1 MIRGDTQQTTMD
13 DIAMEKT
20 KKSAVAAS
28 TLAAV
33 VVFSV
38 VLIGTGVAIVS
49 CDHAPPS
56 APASSGKRAADK
68 VYLTRGEIRMLP
80 APKKP
85 TAMLVIKHEPIDDF
99 ENTDGTR
106 GMSSMEMPFAPAAD
120 VALDGFAIGDKV
132 EFDLSVWYSTDASGK
147 KLIESYRVT
156 RMKKLPPETTI
167 KEGAAV
173 PTLGR

>member
-1 MIRGDTQQTTMD
+1 MD
-13 DIAMEKT
+13 DFAMEKT

-33 VVFSV
+33 VVFSG
-38 VLIGTGVAIVS
+38 VLILTGIAIVS
-49 CDHAPPS
+49 CDHAP
-56 APASSGKRAADK
+56 APAQAGKGKRAADK

-99 ENTDGTR
+99 ENPDGTR

-120 VALDGFAIGDKV
+120 VALDGFAVGDKV
-132 EFDLSVWYSTDASGK
+132 EFDLSVWYATDASGK
-147 KLIESYRVT
+147 KTIESYRVT
-156 RMKKLPPETTI
+156 RMKKLPAETTI
-167 KEGAAV
+167 KDGAAV
-173 PTLGR
+173 PTLGG